1 MLANYFDVTE
11 SIESLST
18 NSLIKYV
25 EVKKL
30 TKSTNTF
37 SRERYK
43 RQFGKKSND
52 GNRCYDMLAICL
64 CCWKIP

>member
-25 EVKKL
+25 EIKKL
-30 TKSTNTF
+30 TKGTNTF

-43 RQFGKKSND
+43 TSV
-52 GNRCYDMLAICL
+52 
-64 CCWKIP
+64 WKEIE